1 MRTSGTGKP
10 RLLSGS
16 RGFTLLELIIVIAIM
31 GITVGFIGPRLYT
44 GISSSGMDKA
54 TREILAIL
62 QFARSTAVTRHAP
75 YYVRFDID
83 GRRIGL
89 FPRPESSGETPEML
103 KERELP
109 PGVKLKS
116 VKTPYQ
122 SEKIQGHLDVLVTTE
137 GVIEQGVIYLEGSL
151 GKVYTLVIKPFS
163 GMLEIHDRYVE
174 IAYE

>member
-1 MRTSGTGKP
+1 MPTAV
-10 RLLSGS
+10 S
-16 RGFTLLELIIVIAIM
+16 RGFTLLELIIVIVIV

-44 GISSSGMDKA
+44 GISSSGMDEA

-62 QFARSTAVTRHAP
+62 QYARSTAVTRHMP

-83 GRRIGL
+83 GRRVGL
-89 FPRPESSGETPEML
+89 FPRPQSSGETPEML
-103 KERELP
+103 KEKELP
-109 PGVKLKS
+109 PGVRLKS

-122 SEKIQGHLDVLVTTE
+122 SEKLQGHLDILVTPE

-151 GKVYTLVIKPFS
+151 GKVYTLVVKPFS

-174 IAYE
+174 IAYEIAYE